1 MTPAPTFLS
10 ALEYP
15 GRFIIVGAAPNGEIT
30 VAYGIT
36 GRSPSSQAR
45 KLVSD
50 ERGIWVRPTDE
61 ETLKKGNA
69 DLLVYPALLFGER
82 GLAVSNGKQTSD
94 ILGALASGP
103 DPVAVLSG
111 ALAAW
116 DYEPDSPIFTP
127 RISGCAAGSRAGL
140 SLVRR
145 GPEGLTLRS
154 YFEVLLRPG
163 TGRFVS
169 TYQGPNRDPLPS
181 FEGEPAG
188 LELGWASAR
197 ETAEGIYEALG
208 PRASGKDFRV
218 AAAAVFIDPADPGRR
233 DVRIIN
239 RQERT

>member
-1 MTPAPTFLS
+1 MTPATAFLS

-15 GRFIIVGAAPNGEIT
+15 GRLILVGAAPGREII

-36 GRSPSSQAR
+36 GRSASSQAR

-50 ERGIWVRPTDE
+50 DRGIWVRPTDE
-61 ETLKKGNA
+61 ETLKKGNVG
-69 DLLVYPALLFGER
+69 LLVYPALLFGER
-82 GLAVSNGKQTSD
+82 GLAVSNGNQTGD
-94 ILGALASGP
+94 ILGGLASAP

-127 RISGCAAGSRAGL
+127 RISGCVAAGRAGL
-140 SLVRR
+140 SLIRR

-181 FEGEPAG
+181 FEGEPPG
-188 LELGWASAR
+188 LELGWDSAR

-218 AAAAVFIDPADPGRR
+218 AVVSVFVDPADVRRR